1 MSKDIIFTP
10 DQLRQG
16 AALLPDMAST
26 AAVMVELELDDH
38 IHRHSERY
46 PHYRHY
52 DIVPPR
58 PVISFRRGPRVDRW
72 EFSGRVELLPYEAEE
87 AQQEGLEAWLRRKIG
102 PRLAY
107 LEIGVPDGA
116 TVPVTMFVR
125 GSKTAADAAY
135 ASVPVQGSSVRA
147 MPGRDRVAPPGS
159 AVPVPT

>member
-1 MSKDIIFTP
+1 MSKDITFTP

-38 IHRHSERY
+38 IHRHSEHY

-58 PVISFRRGPRVDRW
+58 PVISYRRNAKDGRW
-72 EFSGRVELLPYEAEE
+72 EFSGRVKLLPYEAEA
-87 AQQEGLEAWLRRKIG
+87 AQREGLEAWLRNKVG
-102 PRLAY
+102 PRLTY
-107 LEIGVPDGA
+107 LELGAPEGA

-125 GSKTAADAAY
+125 GAKTAADAAL
-135 ASVPVQGSSVRA
+135 ASVPVQGSTVRA
-147 MPGRDRVAPPGS
+147 RSPRVAPPGS
-159 AVPVPT
+159 AMPVPT